1 MSGDQDLCLHGG
13 AHLRGRQAEVCGEGD
28 ERQPEA
34 RHKVGTGSVYVFYS
48 PVITKYT
55 HRQVHEAY
63 QYLVSK
69 KKKVSGR
76 TMADNWNLSR
86 RKSVGVALLNMAPAK
101 EVRQKRRN

>member
-55 HRQVHEAY
+55 PDKFTRRISIWFQRRRRCRG
-63 QYLVSK
+63 
-69 KKKVSGR
+69 GR
-76 TMADNWNLSR
+76 WRTTGTCPGGR
-86 RKSVGVALLNMAPAK
+86 RWGW
-101 EVRQKRRN
+101 RY